1 MAGGNLS
8 LTHQFELDIN
18 QLCGGNPDVKF
29 MIECKDWDRNGSH
42 DLIGRVTTTLREM
55 QVQRELQLINPGKV
69 NRPLYRN
76 SGMIQVIKCERALP
90 PAPAAVG
97 VMPPQGMPPQG
108 MPPQGMPPQGMPPQ
122 GMPPQGASSG
132 QPPQGGQ

>member
-1 MAGGNLS
+1 
-8 LTHQFELDIN
+8 
-18 QLCGGNPDVKF
+18 

-69 NRPLYRN
+69 NRPFYRN

-90 PAPAAVG
+90 PAPAAVAM
-97 VMPPQGMPPQG
+97 MPPQGMPPQG
-108 MPPQGMPPQGMPPQ
+108 MPPQGMPPQGV
-122 GMPPQGASSG
+122 PQGA
-132 QPPQGGQ
+132 PQGAGSQPGAPPGGQ